1 MCTEI
6 TVFLVLC
13 KNVKNKNISD
23 FLGFFFGLDVGA
35 RKLFHNSN
43 LN

>member
-13 KNVKNKNISD
+13 ENVKNKNISD
-23 FLGFFFGLDVGA
+23 FLGFF
-35 RKLFHNSN
+35 LFRCWGKEVVS
-43 LN
+43 